1 MSLDAM
7 MEAGWPAQLVDHA
20 RAMAAVRRMARLE
33 RGWYQDFSTSAGRA
47 GRIASLV
54 TAGGPVPEVAIC
66 EACEVIAWCAA
77 HGVAAPSVYPTPIYD
92 MTSGVSLEWDT
103 PDVWAEWLAPGVWEV
118 VGGGS
123 DNLNATTAGVCAA
136 LKGGGR

>member
-1 MSLDAM
+1 MSVDVML
-7 MEAGWPAQLVDHA
+7 EAGWPAQMTHHA
-20 RAMAAVRRMARLE
+20 RAMAAVRRMAHLE
-33 RGWYQDFSTSAGRA
+33 RGWYRDFSAAKRA
-47 GRIASLV
+47 VI
-54 TAGGPVPEVAIC
+54 TAGGPVSEVAIS

-103 PDVWAEWLAPGVWEV
+103 PDVWAEWLAQGVWEV
-118 VGGGS
+118 VGEDS

-136 LKGGGR
+136 LKGGV